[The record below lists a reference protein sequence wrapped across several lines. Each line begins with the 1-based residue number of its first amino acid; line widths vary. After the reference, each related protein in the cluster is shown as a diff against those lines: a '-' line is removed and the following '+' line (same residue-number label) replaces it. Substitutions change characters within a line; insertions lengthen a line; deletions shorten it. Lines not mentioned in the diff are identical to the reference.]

1 MTGPVGVNWPLCIA
15 QVFVVHYNFKK
26 TILDIFFIY
35 SEILIHRTEAV
46 TDLLHLDIGKFVE
59 GLEAYFS
66 LGSCILNVAQVGEG
80 EGEVADAPEI
90 EWVLCSTGACF

>member
-1 MTGPVGVNWPLCIA
+1 M
-15 QVFVVHYNFKK
+15 
-26 TILDIFFIY
+26 
-35 SEILIHRTEAV
+35 

-90 EWVLCSTGACF
+90 E